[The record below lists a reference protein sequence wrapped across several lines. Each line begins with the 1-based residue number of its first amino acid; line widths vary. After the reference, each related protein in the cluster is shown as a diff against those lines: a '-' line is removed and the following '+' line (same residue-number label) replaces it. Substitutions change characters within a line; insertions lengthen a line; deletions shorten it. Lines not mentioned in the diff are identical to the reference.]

1 MELFELINTM
11 FKPQEFKKVKLHERG
26 KHFFMINRFA
36 SIKFPVQASYFN
48 HIKINP
54 AQAVTFWQELWSKS
68 YSRTPNWMYVKTAK
82 AKAEKKAKQP
92 FTDEF
97 IKMDFN
103 HPLADTDLKFEVE
116 ILHVREATQD
126 ELDHGHVH
134 GEHGHQH

>member
-1 MELFELINTM
+1 
-11 FKPQEFKKVKLHERG
+11 
-26 KHFFMINRFA
+26 MIQRFA

-54 AQAVTFWQELWSKS
+54 AQAVTFWQELWSKT

-97 IKMDFN
+97 IKIYCEKFQMSRRDFDES
-103 HPLADTDLKFEVE
+103 LE
-116 ILHVREATQD
+116 ILGDSFISEVKQIESMISQ
-126 ELDHGHVH
+126 
-134 GEHGHQH
+134 

>member
-97 IKMDFN
+97 IKIYCEKFQMSRRDFDES
-103 HPLADTDLKFEVE
+103 LE
-116 ILHVREATQD
+116 ILGDSFISEVKQIEAMISQ
-126 ELDHGHVH
+126 
-134 GEHGHQH
+134 

>member
-1 MELFELINTM
+1 MDLFEIINTM
-11 FKPQEFKKVKLHERG
+11 FKPSEFKKIPMHERG
-26 KHFFMINRFA
+26 KHLFMIQRFA

-54 AQAVTFWQELWSKS
+54 AQAVTFWQELWSKT

-97 IKMDFN
+97 IKIYCEKFQMSRRDFDES
-103 HPLADTDLKFEVE
+103 LE
-116 ILHVREATQD
+116 ILGDSFISEVKQIESMISQ
-126 ELDHGHVH
+126 
-134 GEHGHQH
+134 

>member
-11 FKPQEFKKVKLHERG
+11 FKPQEFKKVKMHERG

-54 AQAVTFWQELWSKS
+54 AQAVTFWQELWSKT

-97 IKMDFN
+97 IKIYCEKFQMSRRDFDES
-103 HPLADTDLKFEVE
+103 LE
-116 ILHVREATQD
+116 ILGDSFISEVKQIESMISQ
-126 ELDHGHVH
+126 
-134 GEHGHQH
+134 

>member
-11 FKPQEFKKVKLHERG
+11 FKPQEFKKVKMHERG

-54 AQAVTFWQELWSKS
+54 AQAVTFWQELWGKT

-97 IKMDFN
+97 IKIYCEKFQMSRRDFDES
-103 HPLADTDLKFEVE
+103 LE
-116 ILHVREATQD
+116 ILGDSFISEVKQIESMISQ
-126 ELDHGHVH
+126 
-134 GEHGHQH
+134 

>member
-11 FKPQEFKKVKLHERG
+11 FKPQEFKKVKMHERG

-54 AQAVTFWQELWSKS
+54 AQAVTFWQELWGKT

-97 IKMDFN
+97 IKIYCEKFQMSRRDFDES
-103 HPLADTDLKFEVE
+103 LE
-116 ILHVREATQD
+116 ILGDSFISEVKQIEAMISQ
-126 ELDHGHVH
+126 
-134 GEHGHQH
+134 

>member
-97 IKMDFN
+97 IKIYCEKFQMSRRDFDES
-103 HPLADTDLKFEVE
+103 LE
-116 ILHVREATQD
+116 ILGDSFISEVKQIESMISQ
-126 ELDHGHVH
+126 
-134 GEHGHQH
+134 